1 MRENTWK
8 RVVSSILCVGLLLS
22 IAGCN
27 APGQSFGSDEPYV
40 PTKEEQE
47 AWTAEGLLYSGYLYP
62 VMPLTA
68 QMADG
73 TAPDASLQ
81 ADRSV
86 SVALTDEDVGWGT
99 MIEVE
104 ETYALKNTSQTAQ
117 SFTVYYP
124 YVDDLLKDES
134 FGFEKALTMQVN
146 GTPVNDRYCAL
157 RLENQRQESYVD
169 SYGELKELVP
179 EHGVLPEITQSKQG
193 WADTVL
199 SVYEIIYAPLTVTDK
214 ENVDLHITIGGAEKV
229 SDIRV
234 LSNDWRMLSEQHE
247 TLTLGYSYEQI
258 EQDPIMILST
268 EDDLTFTR
276 GRYECLT
283 DNDRWQ
289 EECELT
295 VKHQQMSVEQVIEA
309 CGEFFASA
317 LSYNEHSMDPSV
329 TTEAFQAVLGDALV
343 SWHAKEDLPYI
354 GNVDTFD
361 NFGYQILSED
371 YYWYLYEDVTLQ
383 PGESVTIT
391 VKQNKESSYNPLGRE
406 RYPSNVED
414 WFGFEV
420 ATSHGS
426 DLHFTKQTATFDLDN
441 GVVVMTDT
449 FLPNP
454 EGEIVLE
461 DEMHYLY
468 YLTKESMR
476 KIITPPGAAAKP
488 VLYLYPEEETQV
500 NVRLNLVGELT
511 STWPKY
517 QENQGW
523 SVIAKPDGTLI
534 DADGYE
540 YSYLFWEGE
549 LKQNWDFSEGF
560 VVAGAD
566 AAEFLREKLSYMGLT
581 PKEYNEFIVYWAP
594 ILEENAYNLISFQWE
609 NYEAAAELLITPQPD
624 HLLRVYMAYQPLDEP
639 MKVPEQEL
647 PVLEREG
654 FTVVEWG
661 GCLLEK

>member
-1 MRENTWK
+1 MRKNPRK
-8 RVVSSILCVGLLLS
+8 RMVSIIVCVGLVLS
-22 IAGCN
+22 VAGCSN
-27 APGQSFGSDEPYV
+27 PGQSFGTDEPYV
-40 PTKEEQE
+40 PTEEEQE
-47 AWTAEGLLYSGYLYP
+47 LWTAEGLLYSGYRYP

-86 SVALTDEDVGWGT
+86 SVELTDEDAGWGAL
-99 MIEVE
+99 IEVE
-104 ETYALKNTSQTAQ
+104 ETYALKNTSRTTQ

-124 YVDDLLKDES
+124 YVDDLLMDDTFYFDKEM
-134 FGFEKALTMQVN
+134 TMLVN

-157 RLENQRQESYVD
+157 RLENQRQESYVN
-169 SYGELKELVP
+169 SFGELKELVP
-179 EHGVLPEITQSKQG
+179 ESGVLPEINKSKQG
-193 WADTVL
+193 WTDTVL
-199 SVYEIIYAPLTVTDK
+199 TVYEIIYTPPTVADV
-214 ENVDLHITIGGAEKV
+214 ENVDLNITFEGPEEALEF
-229 SDIRV
+229 RV
-234 LSNDWRMLSEQHE
+234 LSNDWHMVTGQSE
-247 TLTLGYSYEQI
+247 TMTLGYSYEQL
-258 EQDPIMILST
+258 EQGPIIVLAT
-268 EDDLTFTR
+268 EDGLSFAK
-276 GRYECLT
+276 GRYECRT
-283 DNDRWQ
+283 DNERWQ

-295 VKHQQMSVEQVIEA
+295 VKHQKMSVEQVIEA
-309 CGEFFASA
+309 YGEFFTSA
-317 LSYNEHSMDPSV
+317 ISYTEHSMDPSV
-329 TTEAFQAVLGDALV
+329 TMEAFQAVLGDALV
-343 SWHAKEDLPYI
+343 SWHAKEDPPYI
-354 GNVDTFD
+354 GNVDEFD
-361 NFGYQILSED
+361 NFGYQMLSED
-371 YYWYLYEDVTLQ
+371 YYWYMYQDITLQ
-383 PGESVTIT
+383 PDESVTIT

-414 WFGFEV
+414 WFGVEV

-426 DLHFTKQTATFDLDN
+426 DLHFAKQTATFDLDN

-461 DEMHYLY
+461 EEMHYLY

-549 LKQNWDFSEGF
+549 LQQSWDFSEGF
-560 VVAGAD
+560 VVTGAD
-566 AAEFLREKLSYMGLT
+566 SAEFLREKLSYMGLT

-647 PVLEREG
+647 PVLERDG

-661 GCLLEK
+661 GCLLKK